1 MFRKT
6 LEELLE
12 MLCSYEDILGKDWI
26 DEIETH
32 RKENDPQKLKKVIT
46 EAFKKVASTPTRQL
60 PFDCAERR
68 GRLSKILYAAMCK
81 L

>member
-32 RKENDPQKLKKVIT
+32 RKENDPQKLK
-46 EAFKKVASTPTRQL
+46 S
-60 PFDCAERR
+60 DH
-68 GRLSKILYAAMCK
+68 
-81 L
+81 